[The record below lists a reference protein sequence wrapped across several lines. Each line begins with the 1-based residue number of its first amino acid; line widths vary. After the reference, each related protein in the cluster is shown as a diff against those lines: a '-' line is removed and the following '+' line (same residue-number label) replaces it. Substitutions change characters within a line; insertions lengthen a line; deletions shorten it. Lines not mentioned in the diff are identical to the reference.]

1 MKQPRPVTIRNV
13 AALAGVSVGTASK
26 ALNSRGQLRQ
36 ETRDRVLAAAEQL
49 NFRPNEA
56 ARSLA
61 SERTFTVGLITT
73 DSIGRFSIPV
83 LLGAEDALDAGTIS
97 VFLCDTRDDPIRE
110 RHYVETL
117 LSRRVDGL
125 IVTGR
130 RSNPRP
136 PLAPHLPVP
145 VIYALTPSSDPT
157 DCSVVVDDEQAGYLA
172 GEHLIATG
180 RTSIAHITGPARFGA
195 VGRREK
201 GLKAALSA
209 GGLTMAG
216 PSALYGEWSEAWG
229 RRAAQILIRS
239 GAAFDGIYCASDQL
253 ARGAA
258 EALQASGRVVPDDVA
273 LVGTDNWDVMAEGR
287 RPSLTTID
295 MNLYEVGR
303 RAAQHLLAT
312 IDGQPVQG
320 LEICPCQLIMREST
334 DTPSVPSRPA
344 ASAAGQSA

>member
-1 MKQPRPVTIRNV
+1 MNQPRPRPVTIRNV

-56 ARSLA
+56 ARSLG

-117 LSRRVDGL
+117 LSRRVDGI

-130 RSNPRP
+130 RSDPRP
-136 PLAPHLPVP
+136 PLARDLPVP
-145 VIYALTPSSDPT
+145 VVYALTPSRDPA
-157 DCSVVVDDEQAGYLA
+157 DCSVVGDDEHAGFLA

-180 RTSIAHITGPARFGA
+180 RRAIAYVTGPDRFDA

-201 GLKAALSA
+201 GLGTALA
-209 GGLTMAG
+209 NHGLELAG
-216 PSALYGEWSEAWG
+216 PVLYGEWSEAWG
-229 RRAAQILIRS
+229 RRAVQTLLRS
-239 GAAFDGIYCASDQL
+239 QTAFDSIYCGSDQI
-253 ARGAA
+253 ARGAVEGLLA
-258 EALQASGRVVPDDVA
+258 AGRTVPGDVA
-273 LVGTDNWDVMAEGR
+273 LVGTDNWDVMVEGR
-287 RPSLTTID
+287 RPTLTTID
-295 MNLYEVGR
+295 LSLHEVGR
-303 RAAQHLLAT
+303 RAAQHLLAA
-312 IDGQPVQG
+312 IDGEPVQG
-320 LEICPCQLIMREST
+320 LETVPAQLILGETT
-334 DTPSVPSRPA
+334 D
-344 ASAAGQSA
+344 

>member
-1 MKQPRPVTIRNV
+1 MKQARSVTIRNV

-36 ETRDRVLAAAEQL
+36 ETRERVLAAAEQL
-49 NFRPNEA
+49 NFRPNET

-61 SERTFTVGLITT
+61 SDRTFTVGLITT

-83 LLGAEDALDAGTIS
+83 LLGAEDALNAGTIS

-130 RSNPRP
+130 RSDPRP
-136 PLAPHLPVP
+136 PLAPDLPVP
-145 VIYALTPSSDPT
+145 AVYALTPSRDPA
-157 DCSVVVDDEQAGYLA
+157 DCSVVSDDKQAGYLA
-172 GEHLIATG
+172 GEHLITTG
-180 RTSIAHITGPARFGA
+180 RRAVAHITGPARFDA
-195 VGRREK
+195 VGKREH
-201 GLKAALSA
+201 GLRDALSA
-209 GGLTMAG
+209 SELTLAG
-216 PSALYGEWSEAWG
+216 PGVLYGEWSEAWG

-239 GAAFDGIYCASDQL
+239 GAEFDSIYCGSDQL

-258 EALQASGRVVPDDVA
+258 EALHASGRKVPDDVA
-273 LVGTDNWDVMAEGR
+273 LVGTDNWDVMVEGR
-287 RPSLTTID
+287 TPSLTTID
-295 MNLYEVGR
+295 LNLHEVGR
-303 RAAQHLLAT
+303 RAAQHLLAA

-334 DTPSVPSRPA
+334 DAPAVPLRPA
-344 ASAAGQSA
+344 AQES